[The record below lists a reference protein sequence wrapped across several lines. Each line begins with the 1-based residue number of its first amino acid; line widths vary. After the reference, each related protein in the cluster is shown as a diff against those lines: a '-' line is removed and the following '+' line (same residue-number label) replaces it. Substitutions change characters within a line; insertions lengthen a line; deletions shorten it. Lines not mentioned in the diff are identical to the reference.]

1 MQWERGGRRV
11 SARTRRGKRTWEREE
26 KEKRKV
32 GKEEGITY
40 TCCKGFFPKYQLP
53 KCQLLK
59 SCIYL
64 SERL

>member
-11 SARTRRGKRTWEREE
+11 STRTRRGKRTWEREQ

-32 GKEEGITY
+32 GKEEDIAY
-40 TCCKGFFPKYQLP
+40 ICCKGFFPKR
-53 KCQLLK
+53 QLLN

-64 SERL
+64 SDRL